1 MTDFIRPGISC
12 KNSVTGSKSAASPA
26 NAQGLFDNTSATTDT
41 TLTGRDKAVV
51 YYDPQPRVVTLY
63 TLTAGKN
70 PAAAPTAFTLY
81 GSLDGK
87 NWTEL
92 DSREDQSFQWGPVH
106 PSLRRSGGEA
116 KALYLL

>member
-1 MTDFIRPGISC
+1 MSRMAAPIALEEPPAAGGMRTQRTDRP
-12 KNSVTGSKSAASPA
+12 
-26 NAQGLFDNTSATTDT
+26 LFDNTSATTDT